1 MWASS
6 QTAMQSLL
14 LRGAWALMSLAPVI
28 GEGHGAWTCWRGI
41 QDQPCPL
48 SVFWGD
54 LSSCS
59 NFGTQ
64 LTAGSASY
72 VICFCF

>member
-1 MWASS
+1 
-6 QTAMQSLL
+6 
-14 LRGAWALMSLAPVI
+14 MSLAPVI

-41 QDQPCPL
+41 QDQPRPL

-59 NFGTQ
+59 ELWN
-64 LTAGSASY
+64 TAHCWE
-72 VICFCF
+72 CFLCYMFLFLE